1 MQHCGNSEAGR
12 VTSINIDL
20 ALSPSRLHPVTAIGC
35 QSPSTSVTC
44 AYVRKVQHKSP
55 GHLACK
61 ALEKSDLAGNSHPAN
76 IPRTPPSVDVAQRA
90 ANAMTCPNGSR

>member
-1 MQHCGNSEAGR
+1 MQHCGDSEAGQ

-20 ALSPSRLHPVTAIGC
+20 APSPSRLHPVTAMGC

-44 AYVRKVQHKSP
+44 AYVKKVQHKSP

-61 ALEKSDLAGNSHPAN
+61 ALN
-76 IPRTPPSVDVAQRA
+76 PSSILGA
-90 ANAMTCPNGSR
+90 ASKV